1 MDENSNEIKLTLN
14 ARELA
19 KAIGFEYSTVRQ
31 YASKHPEMLP
41 PRCKLPTRKLL
52 WDVDVVREWVKKH
65 NEPPDGAD

>member
-1 MDENSNEIKLTLN
+1 MDENSNDIKLTLN

-31 YASKHPEMLP
+31 YASKHPELLP

-65 NEPPDGAD
+65 NEPAMNDE

>member
-65 NEPPDGAD
+65 NEPPDGAG